1 MLPAQ
6 VLDRFIE
13 RCPAVVM
20 VRATL
25 ERLLRPARLDRIFE
39 GARQRQ

>member
-1 MLPAQ
+1 MLATAI
-6 VLDRFIE
+6 LDQFVE

-25 ERLLRPARLDRIFE
+25 EQLLCPERLAQIFE
-39 GARQRQ
+39 GARQR